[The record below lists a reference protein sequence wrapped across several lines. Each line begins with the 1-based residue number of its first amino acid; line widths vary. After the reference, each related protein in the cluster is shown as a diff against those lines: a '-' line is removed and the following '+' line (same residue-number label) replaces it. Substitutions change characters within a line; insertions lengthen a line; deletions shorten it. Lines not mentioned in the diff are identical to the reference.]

1 MHLLN
6 GDTVNAKMA
15 QGKLV
20 PTRLAEWKTPEQVAE
35 EIYIRC
41 LSRRPTDRE
50 QAALKEVVDNEPNK
64 QQALEDLFWA
74 TMNSRE
80 FVFNH

>member
-1 MHLLN
+1 
-6 GDTVNAKMA
+6 MA

-20 PTRLAEWKTPEQVAE
+20 PTRLTEGKTPEQIAE

-41 LSRRPTDRE
+41 LSRKPTERE
-50 QAALKEVVDNEPNK
+50 AAALKEVVDNEQNK
-64 QQALEDLFWA
+64 QQALEDIFWA
-74 TMNSRE
+74 TLNSRE